1 MFGKCLP
8 VCMKLSTEP
17 GSHWFVQ
24 YFMHVYWRFVD
35 DLKVC
40 LDRAIVYDELLDI
53 IRLSGPIEGTQVEVR
68 VLA

>member
-1 MFGKCLP
+1 MFGKCLL

-17 GSHWFVQ
+17 ASHWFVQ

-35 DLKVC
+35 DLEVC

-53 IRLSGPIEGTQVEVR
+53 IRLSRPIEGTQVEVR
-68 VLA
+68 LLA